1 MEGLDVR
8 KRIDEMPYPDEYK
21 YDKKQAILMNK
32 ILKDSK
38 TFESAA
44 QPNYTQLNFPYDQK
58 YINAKPVGKIQK
70 LPDGGK
76 EMIGVHNDKSCSMNA
91 AQIYTMRN
99 KPSIVNVKESKY
111 INDLSYKI
119 TTGNTVLSGFYSK
132 IDDIAQTLTGGAT
145 ANIEL
150 TGFLLPNNGGKDGT
164 IVPSSDFIVGGR
176 TFGVWLYLHPNMST
190 YDNAAIHYTNGTRDT
205 TKNSKATYVILKNA
219 YIPIVIRYV
228 AKSAT
233 DLRLAQGMNMPFT
246 LKSGNNVITYSVNVS
261 ADGGT
266 GATQIPIYYNL
277 QKNTG
282 KCTIYDTS
290 VKTVDTNLFENASNY
305 GDYMVTMIE
314 SIALDPNNNILFVG
328 LSETGILK
336 QYFMDATG
344 KYDSSPVGDI
354 QSKRGRIQSGNN
366 NYKLLIDESGK
377 IIIKYRNGIMYNRN
391 ITNFSKSNLVT
402 NVEWSKK
409 QGHLNSINS
418 ANQMSDLG
426 IKAPSMRITADS
438 PLYSANYKLKMSL
451 EKDGAAQY
459 LRIFKTVN
467 NTNALFSVNPDF
479 KMGKLFLADKNDM
492 SKKMFLNN
500 KPEYKKFHGYTNY
513 GEYHPPIIPDASG
526 FTVFDRKRIGEC
538 KEYAKKNN
546 RRHYYHVVM
555 DNNTDKCIIPN
566 AEKDIEGPVFLPK
579 QSKSGIKSSTLY
591 VENKSIT
598 SGNIEM
604 DKKMKLNKYSY
615 ENKAYEN
622 KAFSDF
628 NLANVEWSPDVS
640 LPKEFVTYGSTNRYV
655 NNAVGVKSTD
665 NVSGTATVDMIREP
679 FQTTIQNRTIGQI
692 DNYTRPLFS
701 SYLDKQNKVNKNV
714 ADISKNIEDINAKY
728 KIQSDKVAETNNI
741 KNHKFYDFTNKNIVY
756 SLNEDRSMVPALLKD
771 QQTMIIEHNN
781 LFIVSTITVTTL
793 LISAIFMSSE

>member
-1 MEGLDVR
+1 MEKNDTME
-8 KRIDEMPYPDEYK
+8 KIDKMPYPEKYK
-21 YDKKQAILMNK
+21 YDKKQAILIDK
-32 ILKDSK
+32 IITDSK

-44 QPNYTQLNFPYDQK
+44 QPNYTQLNFHYDPK
-58 YINAKPVGKIQK
+58 YINAKSVGKIQN

-76 EMIGVHNDKSCSMNA
+76 EMIGVHNNKTCSMNA

-99 KPSIVNVKESKY
+99 KPNIVNVKESKY

-119 TTGNTVLSGFYSK
+119 TNGNTVLSGLYSK
-132 IDDIAQTLTGGAT
+132 IDDVAQTLIGGAT

-164 IVPSSDFIVGGR
+164 IVPSSDFMVGGR
-176 TFGVWLYLHPNMST
+176 TFGVWLYLQPNMCT
-190 YDNAAIHYTNGTRDT
+190 DNNAAIHYTNGTLDI
-205 TKNSKATYVILKNA
+205 TKNSNATYVILKNA

-233 DLRLAQGMNMPFT
+233 EIRLGPGIIPFT
-246 LKSGNNVITYSVNVS
+246 LKSGQNVITYSVNVS

-266 GATQIPIYYNL
+266 AATQIPIYYNL
-277 QKNTG
+277 KKDTG
-282 KCTIYDTS
+282 TCTIYDTS
-290 VKTVDTNLFENASNY
+290 VKTVDSNLFENASNY
-305 GDYMVTMIE
+305 GDYIVRQIE

-328 LSETGILK
+328 LSETGVLK

-344 KYDSSPVGDI
+344 KYNSSPVGDI
-354 QSKRGRIQSGNN
+354 QSKRGKIQSGNN

-377 IIIKYRNGIMYNRN
+377 IIIKYRNSIMYNRN
-391 ITNFSKSNLVT
+391 ITNFSKSNLVP

-409 QGHLNSINS
+409 QGHLNSITS
-418 ANQMSDLG
+418 ANQMQDLG
-426 IKAPSMRITADS
+426 ITAPSMRITSDS

-467 NTNALFSVNPDF
+467 NTNTLFSVNPDF

-500 KPEYKKFHGYTNY
+500 KPEYTKFHGYTNY
-513 GEYHPPIIPDASG
+513 VDYHPPSVVGESG
-526 FTVFDRKRIGEC
+526 FTAFDRKYAGEC
-538 KEYAKKNN
+538 LKYAKKNN

-555 DNNTDKCIIPN
+555 DNNAHKCIVPN
-566 AEKDIEGPVFLPK
+566 VEKDMEGPVFLPK
-579 QSKSGIKSSTLY
+579 QSTSGIKSSVLY
-591 VENKSIT
+591 VENKSMT
-598 SGNIEM
+598 SGNIEI
-604 DKKMKLNKYSY
+604 DGKMKLNKYGY

-640 LPKEFVTYGSTNRYV
+640 LPKEFVSFGSTNRYV
-655 NNAVGVKSTD
+655 DNAMGVKSND
-665 NVSGTATVDMIREP
+665 NVSGLATVDMIREP
-679 FQTTIQNRTIGQI
+679 FETLQDRTIGQI
-692 DNYTRPLFS
+692 DDYTRPLFS
-701 SYLDKQNKVNKNV
+701 SYLNKQTKVNKNV
-714 ADISKNIEDINAKY
+714 LDISKNIVDINAKY
-728 KIQSDKVAETNNI
+728 DVQRNINAETNNV
-741 KNHKFYDFTNKNIVY
+741 KNNKFYDFTNQDIVY

-781 LFIVSTITVTTL
+781 LFIISTITVTTL
-793 LISAIFMSSE
+793 LISAIFMSSD